1 MILALQM
8 DRNDSI
14 PANGCA
20 TRVSVLRRAGAESHV
35 QDQYREAQE
44 HDIHLEHASNGRAYA
59 SVSDWKYFYARHG
72 NRFHQTRFCH
82 IVISIDSTRLE
93 SQG

>member
-1 MILALQM
+1 M

-35 QDQYREAQE
+35 QDQHREAQE

-59 SVSDWKYFYARHG
+59 SVSESIFTPVKGNDFARHAM
-72 NRFHQTRFCH
+72 RFRH
-82 IVISIDSTRLE
+82 IVTID
-93 SQG
+93 